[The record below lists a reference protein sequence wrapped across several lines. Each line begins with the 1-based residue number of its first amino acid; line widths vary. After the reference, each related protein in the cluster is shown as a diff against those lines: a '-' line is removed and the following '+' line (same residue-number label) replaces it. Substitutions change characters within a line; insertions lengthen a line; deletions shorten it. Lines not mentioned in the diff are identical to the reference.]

1 MYVNYGFTAEVR
13 FHGKGNSRGILGQRY
28 RGIVEKFAFLVRSDY
43 TDSFE
48 GSSFLLLFGE
58 HSENVPQIGG

>member
-43 TDSFE
+43 TDSFK
-48 GSSFLLLFGE
+48 GLSLKMLFWE
-58 HSENVPQIGG
+58 HSPNVPKIGG